1 MNIATSDRLVARIP
15 AVVKIYYIYFEA
27 CLAVFAQDFP
37 LYFPSAFLRQ
47 VLVMPRVVEV
57 RLMMS
62 VGNIVCF
69 ARAYV
74 KSRLTCERI
83 FLYFS
88 VEHLLYFRYTLS
100 TCICV

>member
-1 MNIATSDRLVARIP
+1 MNIAKSDRLVARIP

-74 KSRLTCERI
+74 KSRLTCESF

-88 VEHLLYFRYTLS
+88 FVLILFFHSSIS
-100 TCICV
+100 TFFSI